1 MAERVRVAGTSRLV
15 SWKVA
20 GDGVCGERVRG
31 GELLGGEAARVPRR
45 YGGRVGEKYWP
56 AQGP

>member
-1 MAERVRVAGTSRLV
+1 MAGTSRLV

-20 GDGVCGERVRG
+20 GDGVCGEKVRG
-31 GELLGGEAARVPRR
+31 GELLGGEAARVPRG
-45 YGGRVGEKYWP
+45 YGGRVGEKSWP